1 MDVRNGKGAVAQ
13 VSLPR
18 LYLLRVGYLIIGV
31 GLALVKWPLFFRQ
44 DTPWTFL
51 EGVVNCMLT
60 ALSIL
65 AFLGVRYPLQM
76 LPVLLFESA
85 WKVIWLTAVALPKWI
100 ANEMDP
106 VTLQGV
112 YECALIV
119 IILAVIPWR
128 YVLAHYV
135 KQRSERWRPDP
146 SPAEPMVS
154 SQPVGPGSTSVIA
167 TGEKNL

>member
-1 MDVRNGKGAVAQ
+1 
-13 VSLPR
+13 
-18 LYLLRVGYLIIGV
+18 
-31 GLALVKWPLFFRQ
+31 
-44 DTPWTFL
+44 
-51 EGVVNCMLT
+51 
-60 ALSIL
+60 
-65 AFLGVRYPLQM
+65 
-76 LPVLLFESA
+76 
-85 WKVIWLTAVALPKWI
+85 
-100 ANEMDP
+100 MDP

-167 TGEKNL
+167 PGEKNL